1 MKSLNYFRGIYT
13 EAQSLR
19 AANSGRWNEIGR
31 FVGITSG
38 FSVDPSAAT
47 YDGKTTTESER
58 LDDGVFDPTA
68 VLACRQV
75 SQYLL
80 SLMFGQRQCFQLV
93 PKKPEYEAILQLAS
107 DKANDMFSDERGF
120 FYQNMLSLLRNSTV
134 PFGNGGMTVD
144 VMKDED
150 EGVNGYLR
158 FNDAPLEDTM
168 IYSGGNGVDFLI
180 HSKLYTPWEFV
191 ETFEEYGE
199 IPADIKARYDS
210 GEWARNIEVIHIIY
224 PNTERKKGARGTNSV
239 EYKGVYFLNTD
250 KADWRVDE
258 DYRIKQFAYFQD
270 VKMKGELY
278 ARSDATSVISSIKTL
293 NDTIGIAM
301 LNAEQLGNPP
311 KVINTDALANE
322 QVNVSP
328 GATLLASGEM
338 GLAGS
343 PVLQSLQVGN
353 SGSIV
358 QFLAPYLKDS
368 ITQFFGVD
376 KMLDFNNKSN
386 MTLGETLQ
394 RAVIRNQTL
403 LPVYLLYR
411 NQLVLPLAKIVAKLT
426 IMEGMV
432 DYQGNEPD
440 EQFYYDVANDL
451 AYEVA
456 PLNPMEDVYTNNT
469 MQKLLEIVN
478 QIAAVQGVWPQ
489 ANLSIKYYKL
499 FKNAVQ
505 GSYLENYIVDEQEF
519 EQRKQAYA
527 KLMASQMAGGQQID
541 PVTARNNVTNPAMG
555 TYGSNTPSGRQVQQ
569 TNESLV

>member
-1 MKSLNYFRGIYT
+1 MKTLNYFRGIYT

-19 AANSGRWNEIGR
+19 AVYSSRWDEIAK
-31 FVGITSG
+31 FVGISSAFNLNPT
-38 FSVDPSAAT
+38 AAT
-47 YDGKTTTESER
+47 DGQKTTTESED
-58 LDDGVFDPTA
+58 LDEGVFDPTA

-93 PKKPEYEAILQLAS
+93 AKKPEYEAILRLAS
-107 DKANDMFSDERGF
+107 DRANYQLSDERGF
-120 FYQNMLSLLRNSTV
+120 FYQNMMSLLRNSTV

-144 VMKDED
+144 VMDD
-150 EGVNGYLR
+150 YLR

-191 ETFEEYGE
+191 ETFSEHGD
-199 IPADIKARYDS
+199 IPADIQARYDS
-210 GEWARNIEVIHIIY
+210 GEWGRNIQVVHIIY
-224 PNTERKKGARGTNSV
+224 PNTERVKGARGTNGV
-239 EYKGVYFLNTD
+239 EYKGVYFLNSD
-250 KADWRVDE
+250 KYDWRVDE
-258 DYRIKQFAYFQD
+258 DYNIKQFVYFQD

-278 ARSDATSVISSIKTL
+278 ARSDATSVINSIKTL
-293 NDTIGIAM
+293 NDTVGIAM

-311 KVINTDALANE
+311 KVVNTDALANE

-343 PVLQSLQVGN
+343 PVLQTMTVGN

-358 QFLAPYLKDS
+358 QFLAPYLKES

-403 LPVYLLYR
+403 LPVYLQYR
-411 NQLVLPLAKIVAKLT
+411 NQIVLPLAKIVAKLT
-426 IMEGMV
+426 IMEGFV
-432 DYQGNEPD
+432 DWQGNEPD
-440 EQFYYDVANDL
+440 AQFYSDVLNDKAYDVQ
-451 AYEVA
+451 

-478 QIAAVQGVWPQ
+478 QIAALQGIWPQ
-489 ANLSIKYYKL
+489 ANLSIKYYEL

-505 GSYLENYIVDEQEF
+505 GSYLENYVVDEQEF
-519 EQRKQAYA
+519 EERKQAYS
-527 KLMASQMAGGQQID
+527 KLMANQMVNGGQQID
-541 PVTARNNVTNPAMG
+541 PISAGKNVTNPMMG
-555 TYGSNTPSGRQVQQ
+555 TYGSNTPSGRQVQA
-569 TNESLV
+569 TSESLV

>member
-1 MKSLNYFRGIYT
+1 MKGGTMKSLAYFRGIYS

-19 AANSGRWNEIGR
+19 AANSARWNEIGK
-31 FVGITSG
+31 FIGITSG
-38 FSVDPSAAT
+38 FSVNPAAAT
-47 YDGKTTTESER
+47 TDSKVSTESMD
-58 LDDGVFDPTA
+58 LDQGVFDPTA

-80 SLMFGQRQCFQLV
+80 SLMFGQRQSFQLV
-93 PKKPEYEAILQLAS
+93 PKKEEYAELLRKAS
-107 DKANDMFSDERGF
+107 DQANDKLSDERGF

-134 PFGNGGMTVD
+134 PFGNGGMTVEVID
-144 VMKDED
+144 D
-150 EGVNGYLR
+150 YLR
-158 FNDAPLEDTM
+158 FTDAPLEDTM

-191 ETFEEYGE
+191 ETFESYGE
-199 IPADIKARYDS
+199 IPEQIKSRYESGAWQRDIQ
-210 GEWARNIEVIHIIY
+210 VVHIIY
-224 PNTERKKGARGTNSV
+224 PNSTRQKGVKGTNGV
-239 EYKGVYFLNTD
+239 EYKGVYFLENTET
-250 KADWRVDE
+250 DWRVDE
-258 DYRIKQFAYFQD
+258 DYNIKQFVYFQD

-278 ARSDATSVISSIKTL
+278 ARSDATSVINSIKTL

-311 KVINTDALANE
+311 KVLNTDALAGE

-343 PVLQSLQVGN
+343 PVLQTMQVGN

-411 NQLVLPLAKIVAKLT
+411 NQIVLPLAKIVAKLC
-426 IMEGMV
+426 IMEGLI
-432 DYQGNEPD
+432 DWEELKPD
-440 EQFYYDVANDL
+440 AQFFNDVLNDR
-451 AYEVA
+451 AYEVQ
-456 PLNPMEDVYTNNT
+456 PLNPMEDVFTNNT

-478 QIAAVQGVWPQ
+478 QIAALQGIWPQ
-489 ANLSIKYYKL
+489 ANLSIKYYEL
-499 FKNAVQ
+499 LVNAVQ
-505 GSYLENYIVDEQEF
+505 GSYLENYIVSKEEF
-519 EQRKQAYA
+519 EQRKQAYSN
-527 KLMASQMAGGQQID
+527 LMANQMVSGNQPID
-541 PVTARNNVTNPAMG
+541 PISATKNAQNPLMG
-555 TYGSNTPSGRQVQQ
+555 GYGSNTPSGRQVSDTQQ
-569 TNESLV
+569 SLT

>member
-1 MKSLNYFRGIYT
+1 MKSLAYFRGIYS

-19 AANSGRWNEIGR
+19 AANSARWNEIGK
-31 FVGITSG
+31 FIGITSA
-38 FSVDPSAAT
+38 FSVNPAAAT
-47 YDGKTTTESER
+47 SDAKTFTESI
-58 LDDGVFDPTA
+58 DVDQGVFDPTA

-80 SLMFGQRQCFQLV
+80 SLMFGQRQSFQLV
-93 PKKPEYEAILQLAS
+93 AKKPEYAKLLEMAS
-107 DKANDMFSDERGF
+107 DRANDMLSDERGF

-144 VMKDED
+144 VMDD
-150 EGVNGYLR
+150 YLR

-180 HSKLYTPWEFV
+180 HGKLYTPWEFV
-191 ETFEEYGE
+191 ETFEDYAP
-199 IPADIKARYDS
+199 IPEDIKSRYET
-210 GEWARNIEVIHIIY
+210 GEWQRNIEVVHIIY
-224 PNTERKKGARGTNSV
+224 PNSKRQKGVKGSAGV
-239 EYKGVYFLNTD
+239 EYKGVYFLNSD
-250 KADWRVDE
+250 QNDWRVDE
-258 DYRIKQFAYFQD
+258 DYNIKQFVYFQD

-278 ARSDATSVISSIKTL
+278 ARSDATSVINSIKTL
-293 NDTIGIAM
+293 NDTVGIAM

-311 KVINTDALANE
+311 KILNADALADE
-322 QVNVSP
+322 QINVSP

-343 PVLQSLQVGN
+343 PVLQTMQVGN
-353 SGSIV
+353 SASII

-411 NQLVLPLAKIVAKLT
+411 NQIVLPLAKIVAKLT

-440 EQFYYDVANDL
+440 EQFYNDVLNDK
-451 AYEVA
+451 AYEVQ

-478 QIAAVQGVWPQ
+478 QIAALQGIWPQ
-489 ANLSIKYYKL
+489 ANLSIKYYEL

-505 GSYLENYIVDEQEF
+505 GSYLENYIVDEDEF
-519 EQRKQAYA
+519 EKRKQAYSN
-527 KLMASQMAGGQQID
+527 LMANQMVGGGQQID
-541 PVTARNNVTNPAMG
+541 PISATKNAQNPIMG
-555 TYGSNTPSGRQVQQ
+555 GYGSNTPSGRQVQE
-569 TNESLV
+569 TNQSLT

>member
-1 MKSLNYFRGIYT
+1 MKSLAYFRGIYS

-19 AANSGRWNEIGR
+19 AANSARWNEIGK
-31 FVGITSG
+31 FIGITSA
-38 FSVDPSAAT
+38 FSVNPAAAT
-47 YDGKTTTESER
+47 SDAKTSTESI
-58 LDDGVFDPTA
+58 DVDQGVFDPTA

-80 SLMFGQRQCFQLV
+80 SLMFGQRQSFQLV
-93 PKKPEYEAILQLAS
+93 AKKPEYAKLLEMAS
-107 DKANDMFSDERGF
+107 DRANDMLSDERGF

-144 VMKDED
+144 VMD
-150 EGVNGYLR
+150 GYLR

-191 ETFEEYGE
+191 ETFEDYAQ
-199 IPADIKARYDS
+199 IPEDIKSRYET
-210 GEWARNIEVIHIIY
+210 GEWQRNIEVVHIIY
-224 PNTERKKGARGTNSV
+224 PNSKRQKGVKGSAGV
-239 EYKGVYFLNTD
+239 EYKGVYFLNSD
-250 KADWRVDE
+250 QNDWRVDE
-258 DYRIKQFAYFQD
+258 DYNIKQFVYFQD

-278 ARSDATSVISSIKTL
+278 ARSDATSVINSIKTL
-293 NDTIGIAM
+293 NDTVGIAM

-311 KVINTDALANE
+311 KVLNADALADE
-322 QVNVSP
+322 QINVSP

-343 PVLQSLQVGN
+343 PVLQTMQVGN
-353 SGSIV
+353 SASII

-411 NQLVLPLAKIVAKLT
+411 NQIVLPLAKIVAKLT

-440 EQFYYDVANDL
+440 EQFYNDVLNDK
-451 AYEVA
+451 AYEVQ

-478 QIAAVQGVWPQ
+478 QIAALQGIWPQ
-489 ANLSIKYYKL
+489 ANLSIKYYEL

-505 GSYLENYIVDEQEF
+505 GSYLENYIVDEDEF
-519 EQRKQAYA
+519 EKRKQAYSN
-527 KLMASQMAGGQQID
+527 LMANQMVGGGQQVD
-541 PVTARNNVTNPAMG
+541 PISATKNAQNPIMG
-555 TYGSNTPSGRQVQQ
+555 GYGSNTPSGRQVLE
-569 TNESLV
+569 TNQSLT

>member
-1 MKSLNYFRGIYT
+1 MKSLDYFRGIYT

-19 AANSGRWNEIGR
+19 AVNSARWNEIAR
-31 FVGITSG
+31 FVGISSA
-38 FSVDPSAAT
+38 FSVNPTAAT
-47 YDGKTTTESER
+47 NGEKTTTESED
-58 LDDGVFDPTA
+58 LDEGVFDPTA

-93 PKKPEYEAILQLAS
+93 AKKPEYEKILEYAS

-144 VMKDED
+144 VMD
-150 EGVNGYLR
+150 GYLR

-191 ETFEEYGE
+191 ETFQDYAE
-199 IPADIKARYDS
+199 IPADIQARYDS

-224 PNTERKKGARGTNSV
+224 PNTERKKGVKGTNGV
-239 EYKGVYFLNTD
+239 EYKGVYFLNSD

-278 ARSDATSVISSIKTL
+278 ARSDATSVINSIKTL
-293 NDTIGIAM
+293 NDTVGIAM

-311 KVINTDALANE
+311 KVVNTDVLAGE

-338 GLAGS
+338 GLAGA
-343 PVLQSLQVGN
+343 PVLQTMSVGN
-353 SGSIV
+353 AGSIV
-358 QFLAPYLKDS
+358 QFLAPYLKES

-403 LPVYLLYR
+403 LPVYMLYR
-411 NQLVLPLAKIVAKLT
+411 NQIVLPLAKIVAKLT
-426 IMEGMV
+426 IMEGWV
-432 DYQGNEPD
+432 DYEGNEPD
-440 EQFYYDVANDL
+440 AQFFYDVANDL
-451 AYEVA
+451 AYEVQ

-478 QIAAVQGVWPQ
+478 QIAALQGIWPQ
-489 ANLSIKYYKL
+489 ANLSIQYYKL

-505 GSYLENYIVDEQEF
+505 GSYLENYIVDEDEF

-527 KLMASQMAGGQQID
+527 NLMANQIAAGGQAID
-541 PVTARNNVTNPAMG
+541 PISAGKNVTNPAMG
-555 TYGSNTPSGRQVQQ
+555 TYGSNTPSGRQVQA

>member
-1 MKSLNYFRGIYT
+1 MKNLNYFRGIYS

-19 AANSGRWNEIGR
+19 AGCSARWNEIGK
-31 FVGITSG
+31 FIGITSI
-38 FSVDPSAAT
+38 FSVNPTAAT
-47 YDGKTTTESER
+47 TGEKTTTESED
-58 LDDGVFDPTA
+58 LDTGVFDPTA

-93 PKKPEYEAILQLAS
+93 AKKPEYEAILQMAS

-144 VMKDED
+144 VMDD
-150 EGVNGYLR
+150 NYLR

-191 ETFEEYGE
+191 ETFEGHGE
-199 IPADIKARYDS
+199 IPADIKARYDA
-210 GEWARNIEVIHIIY
+210 GEWARNIEVVHIIY
-224 PNTERKKGARGTNSV
+224 PNTERTKGAKGTNGV

-258 DYRIKQFAYFQD
+258 DYRVKPFVYFQD

-311 KVINTDALANE
+311 KVVNTDALAGE

-343 PVLQSLQVGN
+343 PVLQSLTVGN

-376 KMLDFNNKSN
+376 KMLDFNSKSN

-411 NQLVLPLAKIVAKLT
+411 NQIVLPLAKLVAKLT

-440 EQFYYDVANDL
+440 PQFYYDVANDL
-451 AYEVA
+451 AYDVS

-478 QIAAVQGVWPQ
+478 QIAALQGVWPQ
-489 ANLSIKYYKL
+489 ANLSIQYYKL

-505 GSYLENYIVDEQEF
+505 GSYLENYIVDEEEF

-527 KLMASQMAGGQQID
+527 RLMANQMAAGQQID

-569 TNESLV
+569 TSESLV

>member
-1 MKSLNYFRGIYT
+1 MKSLAYFRGIYS

-19 AANSGRWNEIGR
+19 AANSARWNEIGK
-31 FVGITSG
+31 FIGITSA
-38 FSVDPSAAT
+38 FSVNPAAAT
-47 YDGKTTTESER
+47 SDAKTFTESI
-58 LDDGVFDPTA
+58 DVDQGVFDPTA

-80 SLMFGQRQCFQLV
+80 SLMFGQRQSFQLV
-93 PKKPEYEAILQLAS
+93 AKKPEYAKLLEMAS
-107 DKANDMFSDERGF
+107 DRANDMLSDERGF

-144 VMKDED
+144 VMDD
-150 EGVNGYLR
+150 YLR

-191 ETFEEYGE
+191 ETFEDYAP
-199 IPADIKARYDS
+199 IPEDIKSRYET
-210 GEWARNIEVIHIIY
+210 GEWQRNIEVVHIIY
-224 PNTERKKGARGTNSV
+224 PNSKRQKGVKGSAGV
-239 EYKGVYFLNTD
+239 EYKGVYFLNSD
-250 KADWRVDE
+250 RNDWRVDE
-258 DYRIKQFAYFQD
+258 DYNIKQFVYFQD

-278 ARSDATSVISSIKTL
+278 ARSDATSVINSIKTL
-293 NDTIGIAM
+293 NDTVGIAM

-311 KVINTDALANE
+311 KVLNADALADE
-322 QVNVSP
+322 QINVSP

-343 PVLQSLQVGN
+343 PVLQTMQVGN
-353 SGSIV
+353 SASII

-411 NQLVLPLAKIVAKLT
+411 NQIVLPLAKIVAKLT

-440 EQFYYDVANDL
+440 EQFYNDVLNDK
-451 AYEVA
+451 AYEVQ

-478 QIAAVQGVWPQ
+478 QIAALQGIWPQ
-489 ANLSIKYYKL
+489 ANLSIKYYEL

-505 GSYLENYIVDEQEF
+505 GSYLENYIVDEDEF
-519 EQRKQAYA
+519 EKRKQAYSN
-527 KLMASQMAGGQQID
+527 LMANQMVGGGQQVD
-541 PVTARNNVTNPAMG
+541 PISATKNAQNPIMG
-555 TYGSNTPSGRQVQQ
+555 GYGSNTPSGRQVQE
-569 TNESLV
+569 TNQSLT

>member
-1 MKSLNYFRGIYT
+1 MKSLNYFRGIFT

-19 AANSGRWNEIGR
+19 SVYSARWNEIAK
-31 FVGITSG
+31 FVGITSI
-38 FSVDPSAAT
+38 FSVNPSEAT
-47 YDGKTTTESER
+47 YSGKTTTEGE
-58 LDDGVFDPTA
+58 DVDEGVFDPTA
-68 VLACRQV
+68 VLSCRQV

-80 SLMFGQRQCFQLV
+80 SLMFGQRQCFQLI
-93 PKKPEYEAILQLAS
+93 PKKPEYEQILRMAA

-144 VMKDED
+144 VMD
-150 EGVNGYLR
+150 GYLR

-191 ETFEEYGE
+191 ETFADYGE
-199 IPADIKARYDS
+199 IPQDIQARYDS
-210 GEWARNIEVIHIIY
+210 GEWARNIEVIHIVY
-224 PNTERKKGARGTNSV
+224 PNTERKKGVKGTNGV
-239 EYKGVYFLNTD
+239 EYKGVYFLNSD

-278 ARSDATSVISSIKTL
+278 ARSDATSVINSIKTL

-338 GLAGS
+338 GLAGA
-343 PVLQSLQVGN
+343 PVLQTMSVGN
-353 SGSIV
+353 SGSII
-358 QFLAPYLKDS
+358 QFLAPYLKES

-426 IMEGMV
+426 IMEGWV

-440 EQFYYDVANDL
+440 EQFYYDVANDQ
-451 AYEVA
+451 AYEVI

-478 QIAAVQGVWPQ
+478 QIAALQGIWPQ
-489 ANLSIKYYKL
+489 ANLSIKYYEL

-505 GSYLENYIVDEQEF
+505 GSYLENYVCSEEEF
-519 EQRKQAYA
+519 EERKQAYA
-527 KLMASQMAGGQQID
+527 NLMATQMVNGGQQID
-541 PVTARNNVTNPAMG
+541 PVTARNNTTNPTMG

-569 TNESLV
+569 TNKSLV